1 MTFAQPER
9 LLSARGGHPKVV
21 DDNQPSTDGGPE
33 CVNGLTR
40 LMPKNMPI
48 GKTLYRRGV
57 K

>member
-9 LLSARGGHPKVV
+9 LLSARRGHPKVV

-40 LMPKNMPI
+40 LMPRNIPVGNTHCRK
-48 GKTLYRRGV
+48 GEK
-57 K
+57 

>member
-9 LLSARGGHPKVV
+9 LLSARRGHPKVV

-40 LMPKNMPI
+40 LMPENMPI
-48 GKTLYRRGV
+48 GKTLCRKGV
-57 K
+57 E